1 MATHHLIT
9 THRIAD
15 AADAKPTRSFTITNT
30 LKLDAKT
37 ELDAL
42 ERGLLA
48 PAASI
53 PPKFFYD
60 AIGSTLY
67 NAIVLTPEYYPTRTE
82 AAIFEKFRGEIAT
95 VIGTGKQFVDLGSG
109 DSVKAEAW
117 FAALK
122 PSRYVAID
130 ISETAAQEALA
141 RLAGNADA
149 PELAGLITDFSRVLD
164 VTSVM
169 VKAPTLFVYP
179 GSSIGN

>member
-9 THRIAD
+9 THRIND
-15 AADAKPTRSFTITNT
+15 TADAKPARSFTITNT

-67 NAIVLTPEYYPTRTE
+67 NADR
-82 AAIFEKFRGEIAT
+82 K
-95 VIGTGKQFVDLGSG
+95 
-109 DSVKAEAW
+109 SV
-117 FAALK
+117 
-122 PSRYVAID
+122 V
-130 ISETAAQEALA
+130 
-141 RLAGNADA
+141 
-149 PELAGLITDFSRVLD
+149 
-164 VTSVM
+164 
-169 VKAPTLFVYP
+169 
-179 GSSIGN
+179 